1 MCWIFCWD
9 KDKQVVISS
18 GIALICNPKKL
29 HTMADQQWQ
38 KMANLV
44 FEIDK
49 KVLAKETNTS
59 LQRIQDKMKR
69 VLEEAGVFIYDPT
82 GEKYNETRTD
92 VEANI
97 SGSSTS
103 GLVITDVIKPIL
115 YTETEGRKQLIQ
127 QGVVI
132 VSGN

>member
-1 MCWIFCWD
+1 
-9 KDKQVVISS
+9 
-18 GIALICNPKKL
+18 
-29 HTMADQQWQ
+29 MADIQWQ

-44 FEIDK
+44 FEIEK
-49 KVLAKETNTS
+49 KVLAKEAHTA

-69 VLEEAGVFIYDPT
+69 VLEEAGVYIYDPT

-92 VEANI
+92 VEASI

-103 GLVITDVIKPIL
+103 ELVITDVIKPIL
-115 YTETEGRKQLIQ
+115 YTANDGRKQLIQ

-132 VSGN
+132 VTGH

>member
-49 KVLAKETNTS
+49 KILAKEANTS

-97 SGSSTS
+97 SGNSTS

>member
-49 KVLAKETNTS
+49 KVLAKEANTS